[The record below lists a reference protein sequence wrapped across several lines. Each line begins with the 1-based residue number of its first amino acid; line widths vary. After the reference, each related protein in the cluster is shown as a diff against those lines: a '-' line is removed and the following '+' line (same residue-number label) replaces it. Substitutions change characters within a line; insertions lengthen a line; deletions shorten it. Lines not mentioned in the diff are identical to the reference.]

1 MAWHSL
7 LGTLLAI
14 KSDFLCNKNAASF
27 VYLSVRNKNY
37 ELLFRKMILKF
48 LREKARIFHFMTSVI
63 YVLFIQAQRVFL
75 SISKF
80 QQTQDKKDWV
90 IAEA

>member
-1 MAWHSL
+1 MKVQPAVFFPFTFASL
-7 LGTLLAI
+7 L
-14 KSDFLCNKNAASF
+14 SE
-27 VYLSVRNKNY
+27 NKNY
-37 ELLFRKMILKF
+37 ELSFF
-48 LREKARIFHFMTSVI
+48 LRNEIFKISNENEARIFHFMASVI
-63 YVLFIQAQRVFL
+63 YVLFIQAKEHFL

>member
-1 MAWHSL
+1 
-7 LGTLLAI
+7 
-14 KSDFLCNKNAASF
+14 
-27 VYLSVRNKNY
+27 
-37 ELLFRKMILKF
+37 
-48 LREKARIFHFMTSVI
+48 MTPVI
-63 YVLFIQAQRVFL
+63 YVLFIQAKEHFL